1 MPLTDNS
8 NSSDIG
14 LTNGGGA
21 VSFIVLTRGSLNRK
35 RTSSVNKIYDYD
47 VILIG
52 LGECENIS
60 LFDEIYIV
68 RDNNLVGIARAAKV
82 FDHCALCKITLKRT

>member
-1 MPLTDNS
+1 MDGS
-8 NSSDIG
+8 AEYYR
-14 LTNGGGA
+14 TNPW
-21 VSFIVLTRGSLNRK
+21 ILKPERK
-35 RTSSVNKIYDYD
+35 STVNKIYDYD

-82 FDHCALCKITLKRT
+82 FDHCALCKITLKRLEVKLNDKIITKVP